1 MLTKDRRAKNA
12 QKSLNRSAKVSH
24 WMNTFFEIT
33 KNNMNRRTNK
43 QRPEDR
49 DVPWPSSAKRP
60 ALINIDD
67 DVLNESTETLVSNT
81 LLNESHDCSLELDD
95 MGNTAD
101 QNENS
106 DDDVLKRIVTMK
118 FMYLLV
124 LDLLCLMMLCL
135 TIVYIMSENT

>member
-1 MLTKDRRAKNA
+1 MI
-12 QKSLNRSAKVSH
+12 S
-24 WMNTFFEIT
+24 
-33 KNNMNRRTNK
+33 
-43 QRPEDR
+43 
-49 DVPWPSSAKRP
+49 
-60 ALINIDD
+60 IDD
-67 DVLNESTETLVSNT
+67 DVLNESTEPLVSNT

-106 DDDVLKRIVTMK
+106 DDDELKRIVTMK

-124 LDLLCLMMLCL
+124 LDLLHLMMLCL